1 MLIAFLKTSQY
12 SVNHNLNNQWL
23 AKDASLNKCVERK
36 KYTLDTLLLESPLYG
51 NKSTNRSNNTRVLN
65 ATITFILSTNKFQE
79 AFL

>member
-23 AKDASLNKCVERK
+23 AKDASLNECVERK
-36 KYTLDTLLLESPLYG
+36 KYILDTLLVESPLYG
-51 NKSTNRSNNTRVLN
+51 NKSMNRSNNARILN
-65 ATITFILSTNKFQE
+65 ATITFILSTNRFEE

>member
-36 KYTLDTLLLESPLYG
+36 KYTLDTLLVESPLYG
-51 NKSTNRSNNTRVLN
+51 NKSTNRSNNTRDLN
-65 ATITFILSTNKFQE
+65 APITFIFVN
-79 AFL
+79 